1 MLVTLTV
8 AAYIKW
14 IGPTLGLRDVSI
26 YRYTSEGKRLWS
38 LMSAKIEHSDL
49 RSLIEVGKEYLIGY
63 PVVYF
68 SAKPSPENVDADF
81 QMWKKSDD
89 EYWSGRIVSDVP
101 IGALVLGSFI
111 TGLLACW
118 IVWGG
123 RKSVYLVD
131 FGCCVPKDERMKLS
145 HDDFRKS
152 IATNVAF
159 DEASRDFQM
168 KVIEKS
174 GFGQETYVPLEFR
187 AVPPDRSVSAAQR
200 EAETVVFNAVED
212 LIRRT
217 GLNPSEIDIV
227 IVNCTLFCPMP
238 SLAAT
243 VVNHFKLKSSVL
255 SYNLGGMGCRW
266 AVYLPNMI
274 FFHHISDYRGYQ
286 RRRKTKPL
294 LKRII

>member
-1 MLVTLTV
+1 MSTANGRPGGNGIPKKWWSVRNATLITLTV

-14 IGPTLGLRDVSI
+14 IGPTLWVHDVSI
-26 YRYTSEGKRLWS
+26 NRCASESKRLWS
-38 LMSAKIEHSDL
+38 FLSAQFEHSDFK
-49 RSLIEVGKEYLIGY
+49 SLAESATEYLIGY

-68 SAKPSPENVDADF
+68 SAKPLPENVDADF
-81 QMWKKSDD
+81 QMWTKVDGT
-89 EYWSGRIVSDVP
+89 YWSGRIVSNVP
-101 IGALVLGSFI
+101 IGVLLLGSFV

-123 RKSVYLVD
+123 RRPVYLVD

-145 HDDFRKS
+145 HGDYRDS

-187 AVPPDRSVSAAQR
+187 MVPPDRSVGAAHR

-212 LIRRT
+212 LIKRT
-217 GLNPSEIDIV
+217 GLNPCDIDIL

-238 SLAAT
+238 SLAAM
-243 VVNHFKLKSSVL
+243 VVNHLKLKSSIL
-255 SYNLGGMGCRW
+255 SYNLGGMGCR
-266 AVYLPNMI
+266 
-274 FFHHISDYRGYQ
+274 
-286 RRRKTKPL
+286 
-294 LKRII
+294 